1 MSVIQ
6 NLNNIMGAPDLQSLL
21 IAFASFS
28 NRSSPVN
35 TEMKDNTAMKDNTET
50 KGSTAIKDKIMTA
63 HDPLPIISTSLG
75 MKRAL
80 QV

>member
-28 NRSSPVN
+28 KRSSPVN
-35 TEMKDNTAMKDNTET
+35 TEMKDNTAMKDNTEM
-50 KGSTAIKDKIMTA
+50 KGNTAMKDIT
-63 HDPLPIISTSLG
+63 DEG
-75 MKRAL
+75 QRCGEG
-80 QV
+80 QQ